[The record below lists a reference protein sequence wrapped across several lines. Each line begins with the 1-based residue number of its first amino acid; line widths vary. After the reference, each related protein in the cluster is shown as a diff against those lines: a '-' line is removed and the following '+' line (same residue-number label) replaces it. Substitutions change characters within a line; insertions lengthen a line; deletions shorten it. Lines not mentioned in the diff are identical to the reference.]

1 MSKTSF
7 WDHPIE
13 KLEEAL
19 HLKKQIHAL
28 QEKLSSLF
36 SSDETP
42 AADQAAPA
50 AKVSKPRGGKRVFSA
65 ATRAKMAASQKARH
79 ARKLGSAAPAP
90 KAAPANAAAGGK
102 KRNLSAEGR
111 ARIVAALKA
120 RHAARR
126 TGQK

>member
-1 MSKTSF
+1 MSKASF

-28 QEKLSSLF
+28 EAKLSSLF
-36 SSDETP
+36 GFEETAP
-42 AADQAAPA
+42 ANGKFAAAPA
-50 AKVSKPRGGKRVFSA
+50 PKARGGKRVFSA

-79 ARKLGSAAPAP
+79 ARTLASGG
-90 KAAPANAAAGGK
+90 AAAAKPTQGK
-102 KRNLSAEGR
+102 KTRNLSPEGR

-126 TGQK
+126 AGRK

>member
-1 MSKTSF
+1 MSKSSF

-36 SSDETP
+36 GSDDEN
-42 AADQAAPA
+42 AASGQGAV
-50 AKVSKPRGGKRVFSA
+50 KVPKTRGGKRVFSA

-79 ARKLGSAAPAP
+79 AAKSGGTTPTP
-90 KAAPANAAAGGK
+90 AAATGK
-102 KRNLSAEGR
+102 QKRNL
-111 ARIVAALKA
+111 
-120 RHAARR
+120 
-126 TGQK
+126 